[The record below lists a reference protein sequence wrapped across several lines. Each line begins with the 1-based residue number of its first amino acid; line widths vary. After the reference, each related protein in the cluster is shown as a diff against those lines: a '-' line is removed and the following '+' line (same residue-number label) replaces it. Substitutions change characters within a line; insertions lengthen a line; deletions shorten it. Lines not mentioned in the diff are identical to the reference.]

1 MSQVMIG
8 HAGKRKVTIDV
19 ELLLRSRLLIQANSG
34 GGKSWVLRR
43 LAEQLFGKVQVIL
56 IDREGEFAS
65 LREKYG
71 YLLIG
76 EGGDAPAAV
85 SSARLLAEK
94 LLELKANAV
103 CDLYEAFRKNP
114 LDRKA
119 WVRNF
124 LDGLV
129 DAPKNLWRDVVVI
142 VDEAHQFAPEQT
154 PKASKMEERE
164 IISGC
169 KEAMVSLA
177 TIGRKRGLCAV
188 WATQRLAK
196 LDKDATAEL
205 FNRLIGPTIEDV
217 DVDRAVDLMSVS
229 REDRHDFKRNLKEL
243 EPGEFFGFGR
253 AISKDRTLIRIGPV
267 ATTHPSPGGS
277 KQAAEPPPAPH
288 EIKHLLP
295 KLRDL
300 PQQVVAKA
308 KTEADLRSEVRL
320 LKAQLL
326 EAQRKGNAKPVKVLV
341 PARPAPRPAPVVTV
355 KKVGV
360 PIVLPKDL
368 NRIEIALGR
377 AETLV
382 KKFTEATAPT
392 TSVARSLR
400 ESMGILVGLKER
412 SDAQMREPARVAPA
426 PKPLPVARIVNAKPP
441 RPVKAPALVV
451 EAEANGEAGL
461 SNPQKRMLQALLTL
475 ESLGVSPA
483 PRGWLAG
490 WIKNSMTG
498 GAFLNNLGGLRT
510 AGCVQY
516 EGDQVFLTEDGH
528 QHAGEAN
535 VDADP
540 EAVFRHVLSVL
551 SRPEGKMLTFLKE
564 NPGWMPREALAA
576 GTANEATGGAFLNKL
591 GHLRTSGFAEYG
603 KGDDKNMVRYA
614 EWLSLAV
621 QTT

>member
-1 MSQVMIG
+1 MSQIVIG
-8 HAGKRKVTIDV
+8 NAGKKKVTIDV

-114 LDRKA
+114 LDRRA

-129 DAPKNLWRDVVVI
+129 DAPKSLWRDVVVI

-229 REDRHDFKRNLKEL
+229 REGRHDFKKALKEL
-243 EPGEFFGFGR
+243 NPGEFFAFGR
-253 AISKDRTLIRIGPV
+253 AISKDRTLIKIGSV
-267 ATTHPSPGGS
+267 ATTHPSPGAV

-288 EIKHLLP
+288 EIRHLLP
-295 KLRDL
+295 KLKDL
-300 PQQVVAKA
+300 PQQVTAKA
-308 KTEADLRSEVRL
+308 KTEADLRNEIRL
-320 LKAQLL
+320 LKAKVL
-326 EAQRKGNAKPVKVLV
+326 EAERKAAAKPVKAPHPAV
-341 PARPAPRPAPVVTV
+341 PRPSPAPVVTI
-355 KKVGV
+355 KKVEV

-368 NRIEIALGR
+368 KRIETALGR
-377 AETLV
+377 AETIV
-382 KKFTEATAPT
+382 KKLADVTAPT
-392 TSVARSLR
+392 TSMARSLR
-400 ESMGILVGLKER
+400 ESMGMLVGLKEKSLVQAKEASR
-412 SDAQMREPARVAPA
+412 QLPA
-426 PKPLPVARIVNAKPP
+426 PIAKPAP
-441 RPVKAPALVV
+441 VHPKPARPVKAPTPVKTP
-451 EAEANGEAGL
+451 EENGEAVF
-461 SNPQKRMLQALLTL
+461 SNPQKRMLQAVVTL
-475 ESLGVSPA
+475 ESLGAYPT

-490 WIKNSMTG
+490 WIKNTPTG
-498 GAFLNNLGGLRT
+498 GAFLHNLGALRT
-510 AGCVQY
+510 AGCLQY
-516 EGDQVFLTEDGH
+516 EGDRVLLTDEGRP
-528 QHAGEAN
+528 HAGQPN
-535 VDADP
+535 VDADA
-540 EAVFRHVLSVL
+540 EAVFQHALSVI
-551 SRPEGKMLTFLKE
+551 SRPEGRMLTFLKE
-564 NPGWMPREALAA
+564 NPGWVSRTDLAA
-576 GTANEATGGAFLNKL
+576 GTENEPTGGAFLHKL
-591 GHLRTSGFAEYG
+591 GHLRTSGFVEYG
-603 KGDDKNMVRYA
+603 TGDDKNMVRYA
-614 EWLSLAV
+614 EWLGLAV
-621 QTT
+621 QTV